1 MSFHRHETSPRAGG
15 AAGIEGDGT
24 PAGVRATEYASG
36 AVSTKSLSAAT
47 LHRSH
52 APYLYSLYNNHRHR
66 LLTKGFSVVAPEV
79 AVPAKTTAIL
89 VTLHGRAGDENLDPL
104 NVTVRLE
111 TQDAENDVKLLT
123 TASQMITGYGIIL
136 LKIPASPASHC
147 TLHTTVGCIGNDECT
162 SKSHSV
168 IRLLGPV
175 RDVIVRPARHHYRPG
190 ETITFWILAL
200 DHDLRLVR
208 KELAYVALSDPAG
221 TKVAIW
227 DQLSLDE
234 GVRKLSTVIANGAR
248 AGTWRIE
255 ARCGGGSARVEL
267 NVGSAANSQ
276 APAAPAGEQHYVELR
291 FADSMRR
298 RYKPGLPF
306 VGRVEAMS
314 TEKRVRVRVKLYD
327 DKTDIYSQDIDMST
341 GEGGFIVPTV
351 MAEAPYVNLQ

>member
-1 MSFHRHETSPRAGG
+1 MSAMKQSHKWKQWRRHPKDFN
-15 AAGIEGDGT
+15 GIAKQVAE
-24 PAGVRATEYASG
+24 EQQ
-36 AVSTKSLSAAT
+36 
-47 LHRSH
+47 
-52 APYLYSLYNNHRHR
+52 
-66 LLTKGFSVVAPEV
+66 LTRK
-79 AVPAKTTAIL
+79 
-89 VTLHGRAGDENLDPL
+89 
-104 NVTVRLE
+104 
-111 TQDAENDVKLLT
+111 QD
-123 TASQMITGYGIIL
+123 SYGIIP
-136 LKIPASPASHC
+136 LKIPSSPASHC
-147 TLHTTVGCIGNDECT
+147 TIHTTVGCVGNDDCT

-208 KELAYVALSDPAG
+208 GELAYVALKDPAG

-227 DQLSLDE
+227 EELSMDE
-234 GVRKLSTVIANGAR
+234 GVRKFSAILANGAR
-248 AGTWRIE
+248 CGTWRIE
-255 ARCGGGSARVEL
+255 ARCGGGSARVDIS
-267 NVGSAANSQ
+267 VGTGIGSSASA
-276 APAAPAGEQHYVELR
+276 APAAEQHYVELR
-291 FADSMRR
+291 FADNMRR

-351 MAEAPYVNLQ
+351 MADAPYVNLQTHKTDLLMAKDVLATVRGVAGSTKQDDEFDELKSDVSG